1 MKSDGNT
8 SLRSAI
14 PAANERGR
22 RVSSMSGELALVR
35 FARGGAE
42 VREFDVETTRM
53 ESIRVQTSREDT
65 GARDDSPRVYKLAFR
80 ERIRKAR
87 RQTVPV
93 NEARALWRAERLRS
107 KLETCDEK
115 HFGVPLKLL
124 AALRRFVAET
134 RVASGTHDKET
145 PHSEVDLSFVNDE
158 AFVIDVGEGWVH
170 AFESGAGGPTSED
183 KKKSKI
189 GVAWRSLSTSCTR
202 AAQFTSKSLSIVRRK
217 TWFQNATS
225 EDASHGGAQKLR
237 FARWPKRDTSRVH
250 PSLAPVVP
258 HQDA

>member
-53 ESIRVQTSREDT
+53 EPVQAQTSGEDT
-65 GARDDSPRVYKLAFR
+65 CTEDDSPLVYKLAVR

-115 HFGVPLKLL
+115 HLGVPLKRL
-124 AALRRFVAET
+124 AYLRRFVAET
-134 RVASGTHDKET
+134 KVASGTHDQET
-145 PHSEVDLSFVNDE
+145 PHHDVDLSFGNDE
-158 AFVIDVGEGWVH
+158 VLVTDVGEGCVH
-170 AFESGAGGPTSED
+170 GVEPGAGGPTSED
-183 KKKSKI
+183 RKKSKI
-189 GVAWRSLSTSCTR
+189 GVVWRSLSTTCTR
-202 AAQFTSKSLSIVRRK
+202 AAQFTSKSLSTVRRK
-217 TWFQNATS
+217 TRFQDAS
-225 EDASHGGAQKLR
+225 SKDASHGGAHKRR

-250 PSLAPVVP
+250 PSLASIVP